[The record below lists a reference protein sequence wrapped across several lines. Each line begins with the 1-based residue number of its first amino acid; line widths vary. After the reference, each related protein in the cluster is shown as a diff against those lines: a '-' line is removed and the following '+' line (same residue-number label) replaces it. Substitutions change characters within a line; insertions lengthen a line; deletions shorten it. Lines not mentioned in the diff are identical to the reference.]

1 MVKNFDA
8 TCGLFFTSLLALLGL
23 GFVVGSPRNAPQ
35 GSSARNLDTHAGET
49 SSFAMFE
56 MMADLE
62 GEKEAGEDEGLDDG
76 APSIALELGADG
88 LSHLAGSE
96 VSNRI
101 IRSEGDAAEDASLV
115 STKEDPATEGE
126 SLLST
131 HDPLILLPIL
141 LVILIGLTGAAIYF
155 KRSAEALKT
164 KALSGSDSEDDD
176 QSNSDMSV
184 SFDNDNPRVMVNKQ
198 LLDRMTTISNK
209 LKASVQQAR
218 SETTSSASSTSQ
230 KGAGVANGS
239 RRSPVGS
246 ENRSGAAAAAA
257 EKASLLN

>member
-88 LSHLAGSE
+88 LSHLAG
-96 VSNRI
+96 I